1 MIKMMKLLGV
11 LFIVAI
17 FLGSCSEYQK
27 VVKSDD
33 YQLKFQQANELF
45 DKQKYNK
52 SIVLYEQ
59 IYQNSPKTDQGQVS
73 YYRLAKSYYNLG
85 DFYMAGYYFN
95 SFIQRYPY
103 STKVEESLFMVAM
116 CSVKNS
122 PEFHLDQEETNIAI
136 NKIQQFINEYPES
149 ELVDSCNKIIDNLRF
164 KIEIKDFETVKLYSK
179 TESFKAAATAAQ
191 LFLENYPRSKFTEE
205 AWYLLVKNSFS
216 LAKNSISSKKKER
229 FEQTIER
236 YRNFASLFSNSS
248 YVKELKYVETESQK
262 ELSLLTN
269 SKS

>member
-1 MIKMMKLLGV
+1 MRVIGI
-11 LFIVAI
+11 LFIAVFI
-17 FLGSCSEYQK
+17 LGSCSDYQK

-33 YQLKFQQANELF
+33 YPLKFQQANELF

-103 STKVEESLFMVAM
+103 SSKVEESLFMVAM

-149 ELVDSCNKIIDNLRF
+149 ELVDSCNTIIDNLRL
-164 KIEIKDFETVKLYSK
+164 KIEIKEFETVKLYSK
-179 TESFKAAATAAQ
+179 TESFKAATTAAQ
-191 LFLENYPRSKFTEE
+191 LFLENYPRSKFVEE
-205 AWYLLVKNSFS
+205 TWVLLVKNSYY

-236 YRNFASLFSNSS
+236 YRNFASLFSNSA
-248 YVKELKYVETESQK
+248 YLKDLKYVETESQK

>member
-1 MIKMMKLLGV
+1 MKVIGILLIAV
-11 LFIVAI
+11 LV
-17 FLGSCSEYQK
+17 LGSCSEFQK

-33 YQLKFQQANELF
+33 YQLKFDRANQLF
-45 DKQKYNK
+45 DNQKYNK

-59 IYQNSPKTDQGQVS
+59 IYQNSPKSDQGQVS

-103 STKVEESLFMVAM
+103 SSKVEESLFMVAM

-122 PEFHLDQEETNIAI
+122 PEFHLDQEETNLAI

-149 ELVDSCNKIIDNLRF
+149 QLVDSCNRIIDNLRF
-164 KIEIKDFETVKLYSK
+164 KIEVKEFETVKLYSK
-179 TESFKAAATAAQ
+179 TESYKAGATAAQ
-191 LFLENYPRSKFTEE
+191 LFLENYPRSRFIEE
-205 AWYLLVKNSFS
+205 AWVLFVQNSFF

-236 YRNFASLFSNSS
+236 YRNFASLFSNST
-248 YVKELKYVETESQK
+248 YIKELKYVEIESQK

>member
-1 MIKMMKLLGV
+1 MMYEMKFIGI
-11 LFIVAI
+11 LFIAVFI
-17 FLGSCSEYQK
+17 LGSCSEYQK

-33 YQLKFQQANELF
+33 YPLKFQHANDLY

-73 YYRLAKSYYNLG
+73 YYRLAKSYYNLS

-103 STKVEESLFMVAM
+103 SSKVEESLFMVAM

-122 PEFHLDQEETNIAI
+122 PEFHLDQDETNIAI

-149 ELVDSCNKIIDNLRF
+149 ALVDSCNKIIDNLRF

-179 TESFKAAATAAQ
+179 TESFKAAVTAAQ
-191 LFLENYPRSKFTEE
+191 LFLENYPRSRFTEE
-205 AWYLLVKNSFS
+205 AWVLLVKNSFS

-236 YRNFASLFSNSS
+236 YRNFASLFSNSAS
-248 YVKELKYVETESQK
+248 VKELKYAETESQK

>member
-1 MIKMMKLLGV
+1 MINMIKLLGV
-11 LFIVAI
+11 LVITVII
-17 FLGSCSEYQK
+17 FGSCSEYQK

-33 YQLKFQQANELF
+33 YQLKFHQANELF

-103 STKVEESLFMVAM
+103 SSKVEESLFMVAM

-136 NKIQQFINEYPES
+136 NKVQQFINEYPES
-149 ELVDSCNKIIDNLRF
+149 KLVDSCNNIIDNLRL
-164 KIEIKDFETVKLYSK
+164 KLEIKDFEKVKLYSK
-179 TESFKAAATAAQ
+179 TESFKAATTAAQ
-191 LFLENYPRSKFTEE
+191 IFLENYPRSKFTEE
-205 AWYLLVKNSFS
+205 VWYLLVKNSFS
-216 LAKNSISSKKKER
+216 LSKNSISSKKKER

-236 YRNFASLFSNSS
+236 YRNFAILFSNSS
-248 YVKELKYVETESQK
+248 YVKELKYVEIESQK

>member
-1 MIKMMKLLGV
+1 MIKLLGV
-11 LFIVAI
+11 LVITVII
-17 FLGSCSEYQK
+17 FGSCSEYQK

-33 YQLKFQQANELF
+33 YQLKFHQANELF

-59 IYQNSPKTDQGQVS
+59 VYQNSPKTDQGQVS

-85 DFYMAGYYFN
+85 DFYMSGYYFN

-103 STKVEESLFMVAM
+103 SSKVEESLFMVAM

-136 NKIQQFINEYPES
+136 NKVQQFINEYPES
-149 ELVDSCNKIIDNLRF
+149 KLVDSCNNIIDNLRL
-164 KIEIKDFETVKLYSK
+164 KLEIKDFEKVKLYSK
-179 TESFKAAATAAQ
+179 TESFKAATTAAQ
-191 LFLENYPRSKFTEE
+191 IFLENYPRSKFTEE
-205 AWYLLVKNSFS
+205 VWYLLVKNSFS
-216 LAKNSISSKKKER
+216 LSKNSISSKKKER

-236 YRNFASLFSNSS
+236 YRNFATLFSNSS
-248 YVKELKYVETESQK
+248 YVKELKYVEIESQK

>member
-1 MIKMMKLLGV
+1 MIKLLGV
-11 LFIVAI
+11 LVITVII
-17 FLGSCSEYQK
+17 FGSCSEYQK

-33 YQLKFQQANELF
+33 YQLKFHQANELF

-103 STKVEESLFMVAM
+103 SSKVEESLFMVAM

-136 NKIQQFINEYPES
+136 NKVQQFINEYPES
-149 ELVDSCNKIIDNLRF
+149 KLVDSCNNIIDNLRL
-164 KIEIKDFETVKLYSK
+164 KLEIKDFEKVKLYSK
-179 TESFKAAATAAQ
+179 TESFKAATTAAQ
-191 LFLENYPRSKFTEE
+191 IFLENYPRSKFTEE
-205 AWYLLVKNSFS
+205 VWYLLVKNSFS
-216 LAKNSISSKKKER
+216 LSKNSISSKKKER

-236 YRNFASLFSNSS
+236 YRNFAILFSNSS
-248 YVKELKYVETESQK
+248 YVKELKYVEIESQK